1 MPRTQTTKPR
11 ILLVDDDTALGE
23 SFRDIFIGHDYE
35 VSLVEDGDEG
45 LDLIEEEDFDA
56 VVTDFEMPT
65 IGGMELL
72 ERAHRMKPRLPVII
86 MTAFSSTKRA
96 IEAMKQGAFDYLIK
110 PVEVP
115 DLLATVEKA
124 VASSRLSA
132 RPIEMGED
140 VEPDKDTIIGSC
152 KPMLEVFKEV
162 GRLAA
167 KPIPILIRG
176 ETGSGKEMIARAI
189 FQHGDRSGKP
199 FVAVNCA
206 AIPETLIESE
216 LFGHEKGAFT
226 NAIAQRIGRF
236 EQASGGTLFLDEI
249 GDLPWETQVKLL
261 RVLQEQKISRVGGKA
276 VIPIN
281 VRVISATHR
290 DLEVMIAEG
299 KFREDLLYRLNGATI
314 AVPPLRDRPSDIP
327 SLVTYFL
334 SNYARE
340 FNEPAPSIHPK
351 ALALLESADWPGNV
365 RQLENVVRKALLD
378 SRGMTIG
385 EPVIREALA
394 SAESTAIRISKPP
407 AAAGDD
413 ETGFAAKVHERLV
426 AASRDELEGRGAFEV
441 LIDDVERQLY
451 RQAVKLSHGNQSHIA
466 KWLGVSRLTVR
477 EKLDKFELF
486 PKRKISKKKG
496 AK

>member
-1 MPRTQTTKPR
+1 MSRSPSAKPKL
-11 ILLVDDDTALGE
+11 LLVDDDTALGE
-23 SFRDIFIGHDYE
+23 TFRDIFIGHEYE

-86 MTAFSSTKRA
+86 MTAFSSTDRA
-96 IEAMKQGAFDYLIK
+96 IEAMKLGAFDYLIK

-132 RPIEMGED
+132 RPIEMGKD
-140 VEPDKDTIIGSC
+140 VEPDKDTIIGSS
-152 KPMLEVFKEV
+152 KEMLKVFKEV

-176 ETGSGKEMIARAI
+176 ETGSGKEMVARAI

-261 RVLQEQKISRVGGKA
+261 RVLQEQQISRVGGRA
-276 VIPIN
+276 AIPID

-290 DLEVMIAEG
+290 DLEAMLAER
-299 KFREDLLYRLNGATI
+299 KFREDLFYRLNGATI
-314 AVPPLRDRPSDIP
+314 FVPPLRERPSDIP
-327 SLVTYFL
+327 ALVTYFL
-334 SNYARE
+334 SCSARE
-340 FNEPAPSIHPK
+340 FDESAPSIHAK
-351 ALALLESADWPGNV
+351 AMTLLESAAWPGNV

-378 SRGMTIG
+378 SRGLTIG

-394 SAESTAIRISKPP
+394 AVESSAIRLAAP
-407 AAAGDD
+407 AAGAL
-413 ETGFAAKVHERLV
+413 EGFAAKIQERLS
-426 AASRDELEGRGAFEV
+426 AASRDELEGRGAFETLV
-441 LIDDVERQLY
+441 EDVERELY
-451 RQAVKLSHGNQSHIA
+451 AQAVKLSHGNQSHIA

-486 PKRKISKKKG
+486 PKRKV
-496 AK
+496 AKEKRAK